1 MTPTPA
7 PRATLVPDAP
17 DPEGLALGP
26 RWARHAP
33 RLLEA
38 LRALYGAHPDYA
50 GWLSSWLQA
59 VAEKMGQ
66 RPQALAQLDA
76 TRAPDWFGQPDMAGY
91 STYVDRFAGDLRGLT
106 ARVPYLQ
113 DLGVRYLHLL
123 PFLRMRPGDS
133 DGGFAV
139 SDYGQV
145 DPRLGSND
153 DLRALTAQ
161 LRAAGISLCADFVLN
176 HTADDHAWAQ
186 AARAGDAHYRGYYHL
201 YPDRRVPDAYERT
214 LGQVFPR
221 TAPGNFSWVEDAQA
235 WAWTTFYPF
244 QWDLD
249 WRNPHVFGDMAL
261 ALLEL
266 ANLGVEVFR
275 LDSTAYLWKRPG
287 TDCMNQ
293 PETHVILRA
302 LRALVDIA
310 APCVALKAEA
320 IVPMDQLP
328 PYFGQGAHA
337 GEECHLAY
345 HSSLMAAGWSA
356 LALQRA
362 DIVANVIART
372 PPLPPAAGWLAYVR
386 CHDDIGWN
394 VLRAEASGATGLAPF
409 SLAQVEGF
417 YAGRTPGSF
426 ARGESFQSDGE
437 GVHGSNGMASAL
449 CGLQAAEEAGDP
461 AQAQRAID
469 RMLLLYSLAMAMP
482 GIPMLYM
489 GDELALG
496 NDATWR
502 ADPLR
507 QGEGRWLHRPPM
519 DWNLL
524 AQAQA
529 DAGTPHGRALA
540 GLRALI
546 ATRKRLP
553 ALASTQPLDTVDTGD
568 AHVLA
573 VRRGADFLAVGNFS
587 DADCTLSLDV
597 LSAGAWTLVAG
608 GQAHHADTAVHLG
621 PWGFAWLSRPV

>member
-7 PRATLVPDAP
+7 PRSTLVSHAP
-17 DPEGLALGP
+17 DLEGLALGP
-26 RWARHAP
+26 RWERHAP

-38 LRALYGAHPDYA
+38 LRALYGEHSDYA

-176 HTADDHAWAQ
+176 HTADDHGWAQ

-328 PYFGQGAHA
+328 HYFGQGAHA

-449 CGLQAAEEAGDP
+449 CGLQAAEEARDP

-496 NDATWR
+496 NDTTWR

-507 QGEGRWLHRPPM
+507 RGEGRWLHRPPM
-519 DWNLL
+519 DWDLL

-568 AHVLA
+568 ARVLA

-597 LSAGAWTLVAG
+597 LSDGAWTLVAG
-608 GQAHHADTAVHLG
+608 GQARHADTAVHLG

>member
-1 MTPTPA
+1 MTHTPA
-7 PRATLVPDAP
+7 PRATLVSDAP

-38 LRALYGAHPDYA
+38 LRALYGEHPDYA

-186 AARAGDAHYRGYYHL
+186 AARAGDPHYRDYYHL

-293 PETHVILRA
+293 PETHIILRA

-496 NDATWR
+496 NDTTWR

-507 QGEGRWLHRPPM
+507 RGEGRWLHRPPM
-519 DWNLL
+519 DWDLL

-553 ALASTQPLDTVDTGD
+553 ALASTEPLDTVDTGD
-568 AHVLA
+568 ARVLA

-597 LSAGAWTLVAG
+597 LSDGAWTLVAG
-608 GQAHHADTAVHLG
+608 GQARHADTAVHLG

>member
-1 MTPTPA
+1 MTPTSF
-7 PRATLVPDAP
+7 PRSALVSDTPDTK
-17 DPEGLALGP
+17 GLAPGTRWERHGP
-26 RWARHAP
+26 R
-33 RLLEA
+33 LFEA
-38 LRALYGAHPDYA
+38 LRALYGDHHDYP
-50 GWLSSWLQA
+50 GWLSSWLRAVQA
-59 VAEKMGQ
+59 KMDERPRELAE
-66 RPQALAQLDA
+66 LDD
-76 TRAPDWFGQPDMAGY
+76 TRCGDWFGQADMAGY
-91 STYVDRFAGDLRGLT
+91 STYVDRFAGDLRGVAT
-106 ARVPYLQ
+106 RVPYLRE
-113 DLGVRYLHLL
+113 LGVRYLHLL

-145 DPRLGSND
+145 DPSLGSNQ

-201 YPDRRVPDAYERT
+201 YPDRQVPDAYERT

-249 WRNPHVFGDMAL
+249 WRNPHVFGEMAL

-328 PYFGQGAHA
+328 PYFGQGAYA
-337 GEECHLAY
+337 GQECHLAY

-362 DIVANVIART
+362 DIMANVIART

-394 VLRAEASGATGLAPF
+394 VLRAEAAGATGLAPF
-409 SLAQVEGF
+409 SLAQVEAF

-426 ARGESFQSDGE
+426 ARGESFQTDGQ

-449 CGLQAAEEAGDP
+449 CGLQAGEEADDEAL
-461 AQAQRAID
+461 AQQAID
-469 RMLLLYSLAMAMP
+469 RMLLLYAMAMAMP

-496 NDATWR
+496 NDAHWR
-502 ADPLR
+502 TDPLR
-507 QGEGRWLHRPPM
+507 QGEGRWLHRPSM
-519 DWNLL
+519 DWAALER
-524 AQAQA
+524 AQA
-529 DAGTPHGRALA
+529 DASTPQGRALK
-540 GLRALI
+540 GLRTLI

-553 ALASTQPLDTVDTGD
+553 ALASTQPLDTIETGD
-568 AHVLA
+568 THVLA
-573 VRRGADFLAVGNFS
+573 VRRGTDFLALGNFS
-587 DADCTLSLDV
+587 GSTRQLPVEALTDV
-597 LSAGAWTLVAG
+597 AWTLVAG
-608 GQAHHADTAVHLG
+608 GQIGHIGASVELG
-621 PWGFAWLSRPV
+621 PWGFAWLSRRG